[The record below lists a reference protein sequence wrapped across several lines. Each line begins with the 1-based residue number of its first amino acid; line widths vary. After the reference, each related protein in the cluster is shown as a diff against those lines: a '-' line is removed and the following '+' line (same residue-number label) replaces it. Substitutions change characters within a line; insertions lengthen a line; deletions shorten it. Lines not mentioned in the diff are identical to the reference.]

1 MVLSGS
7 DKAPP
12 TVATPVTFNFCV
24 VVTPATM
31 KSPKTVPPIATVS
44 NFFSLLNHNS
54 EAPPSVNTAAVSPT
68 PAFLV

>member
-1 MVLSGS
+1 MAYEKIPASSEPKLVLSGS

-31 KSPKTVPPIATVS
+31 KSPKIVAPMY
-44 NFFSLLNHNS
+44 SLSGISLRY
-54 EAPPSVNTAAVSPT
+54 
-68 PAFLV
+68 